1 MENCFRPPGFEEAGK
16 LASRFPLVD
25 LNYKPAFAHPSGDL
39 DKSAHPFVDATQ
51 LEQRVKSTVEHIVL
65 NYGRR
70 QGQIAIVTHAPVV
83 YTIQKLVIGQAT
95 FDKFVDV
102 SSVSKFV
109 HKKYQSSSDAIV
121 KKFSTEMFADL
132 SHLKKS

>member
-1 MENCFRPPGFEEAGK
+1 M
-16 LASRFPLVD
+16 
-25 LNYKPAFAHPSGDL
+25 
-39 DKSAHPFVDATQ
+39 DARL

-65 NYGRR
+65 NYGRN

-83 YTIQKLVIGQAT
+83 YIIQKLVFGQIT
-95 FDKFVDV
+95 FEKFVDV

-109 HKKYQSSSDAIV
+109 HKKYQSSSDTIV
-121 KKFSTEMFADL
+121 KKFTTEMFADL